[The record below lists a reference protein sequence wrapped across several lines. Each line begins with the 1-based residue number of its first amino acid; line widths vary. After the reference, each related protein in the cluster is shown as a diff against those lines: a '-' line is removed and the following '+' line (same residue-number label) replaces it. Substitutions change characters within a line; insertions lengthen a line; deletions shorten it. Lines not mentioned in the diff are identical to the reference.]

1 MLARADRRHRG
12 RKPVSYGSAE
22 IPSDVDGLYGIL
34 ERTREL
40 ADPQIDHYELDR
52 DLGHTPDSRADT
64 AVSLLG
70 QRFMGFEQRRLDV
83 LMQRFCIAENI
94 KPYDLVILGA
104 PVWVAT
110 LEPGPMNT
118 STV

>member
-64 AVSLLG
+64 AVWNCSPNGTLNPAYLCSL
-70 QRFMGFEQRRLDV
+70 
-83 LMQRFCIAENI
+83 
-94 KPYDLVILGA
+94 
-104 PVWVAT
+104 
-110 LEPGPMNT
+110 
-118 STV
+118 